1 MLMVGVG
8 EICRKHGSC
17 DRKATPLL
25 FWRSHMSVEVKIT
38 AEQLSAMSDRLVSKW
53 LMDDIPH
60 DVRGAISAAVAEKLK
75 ASGEWQ
81 ALADAIA
88 AKFEARRDEIA
99 QRIVTGMIET
109 MSRGIVDACRES
121 VTALAERMSKMRIY

>member
-1 MLMVGVG
+1 
-8 EICRKHGSC
+8 
-17 DRKATPLL
+17 
-25 FWRSHMSVEVKIT
+25 MSLEVKIT

-53 LMDDIPH
+53 LMDEIPH

-88 AKFEARRDEIA
+88 VKFELRRDEIA

-121 VTALAERMSKMRIY
+121 VSALAERMSKMRIY